1 MKKTL
6 VALAA
11 LASVSAFAQSSVT
24 LDGYMDRGYVVTNN
38 TNTAKSSKAV
48 GSNAG
53 TTTIGIKVTQD
64 LGAGLKANVSI
75 STDWA
80 DAGGLVQDGSAA
92 STTPTASGSFGNS
105 QNFINLQSATF
116 GTIALGNINNEVLT
130 AVTGVAG
137 PAFSTGV
144 GSAYSSAW
152 SVHNGFGTGV
162 VGANTQV
169 TTTAQGATGAGVRG
183 IRQVNTVK
191 YTSPNV
197 AGFVVNYG
205 ETPLNDQGSAG
216 TGDTVGAKDYSLRY
230 TNGPLDVIYAG
241 LKYTVGANAPAN
253 GSLTAGSDITHTT
266 LGASYQVLPVL
277 KLHAGLSTSKSNGL
291 TTNIDTKST
300 QYGVTYNVTPVID
313 AMFQVAKADDR
324 GTGNFDRKMTGFGV
338 DYKFSKTTRA
348 YLRYDSLNLDSA
360 HAASSGSEIKRTAV
374 GLSTSF

>member
-11 LASVSAFAQSSVT
+11 LASVSAFAQTTVT
-24 LDGYMDRGYVVTNN
+24 IDGYMDRGYMVTNN
-38 TNTAKSSKAV
+38 TNTAKSSKTV
-48 GSNAG
+48 GSQAG
-53 TTTIGIKVTQD
+53 TTTIGVKVTQD
-64 LGAGLKANVSI
+64 LGNGLKANVAI

-80 DAGGLVQDGSAA
+80 DAGGLTQDGANGTNA
-92 STTPTASGSFGNS
+92 TALGSFGNS

-152 SVHNGFGTGV
+152 SVHNGFGSGI
-162 VGANTQV
+162 VGGNNQV

-191 YTSPNV
+191 YTSPSF

-205 ETPLNDQGSAG
+205 ETPMNDQGTAG
-216 TGDTVGAKDYSLRY
+216 SGDTVGTKDYSLRY

-241 LKYTVGANAPAN
+241 LKYQVGANAPAN
-253 GSLTAGSDITHTT
+253 GSLIAGSDATHTT

-277 KLHAGLSTSKSNGL
+277 KLHAGFSASKSNGL

-300 QYGVTYNVTPVID
+300 QYGVTYNVTPMID
-313 AMFQVAKADDR
+313 VLFQMAKADDR
-324 GTGNFDRKMTGFGV
+324 GTGNFDRKMTGLGV
-338 DYKFSKTTRA
+338 DYKFTKTTRA
-348 YLRYDSLNLDSA
+348 YLRYDSLNLDTA
-360 HAASSGSEIKRTAV
+360 HTASSGSEIKRTAV
-374 GLSTSF
+374 GLSTTF